1 MVASRLGEPLPV
13 GQLDVDHYRAIHRH
27 LFQDV
32 YTWAGRDRQ
41 VRTHKGD
48 TTFCYPENIRP
59 EMRRLFDGL
68 ARDRHL
74 RGLDPPSFARAAAKF
89 IGDLNAIHPFRE
101 GNGRVQQTFLVLV
114 ADQAGH
120 TIDLSRVRRES
131 YLRAMISAYAE
142 DEVLLAAEIESWMV
156 A

>member
-1 MVASRLGEPLPV
+1 MVASRLSEPLPT
-13 GQLDVDHYRAIHRH
+13 GHLDADHYRAIHRH

-32 YTWAGRDRQ
+32 YAWAGRDRQ

-48 TTFCYPENIRP
+48 TTFCFPENIGP

-68 ARDRHL
+68 ARNNHL

-101 GNGRVQQTFLVLV
+101 GNGRVQQTFLVLL

-120 TIDLSRVRRES
+120 TIDLSRVRRGP

-142 DEVLLAAEIESWMV
+142 DEELLAAEIASWMV
-156 A
+156 V